1 MGELGWAM
9 AGIGELWGWGCGWGM
24 AGLDGLLLGYGLA
37 MGEQGWV
44 MTIMGEL
51 WLGYIGG
58 L

>member
-1 MGELGWAM
+1 MGELGWGM

-51 WLGYIGG
+51 WLGY
-58 L
+58 